1 MCRCSLKNPFHAVV
15 ILCAFHRKPEQ
26 TCLYQLLQIRHL
38 FQYDKIFFR
47 VCLHVCMNQFR
58 KAGPLQAGFGKV
70 RDRFSIH
77 AAALVS
83 HITDRAVA
91 AFDPTRCALLINTP
105 VKCLHRFCVRVKDRT
120 AEFVVKHLDI
130 SVCFLTV
137 RTLRP
142 ELSDHKAARIGLHQI
157 QDISPCAQPA
167 HLAEGFELHRS
178 SASEAS
184 GNRIV
189 LRLPNRNLAV
199 TVAAIAG
206 FGTAAPVLIEHII
219 LLNADLTDPSV
230 PVLWKRR
237 HKRHC
242 CIPRIGFFLVPGQK
256 LLFPNPFLKL
266 PDRPDRLPFG
276 MQILTDH
283 SRITG

>member
-1 MCRCSLKNPFHAVV
+1 
-15 ILCAFHRKPEQ
+15 
-26 TCLYQLLQIRHL
+26 
-38 FQYDKIFFR
+38 
-47 VCLHVCMNQFR
+47 MNQFR
-58 KAGPLQAGFGKV
+58 ETGPLQAGFGKV
-70 RDRFSIH
+70 RDRFPIH
-77 AAALVS
+77 ATAFIRVISLA
-83 HITDRAVA
+83 AVA

-105 VKCLHRFCVRVKDRT
+105 VKCLHRFCVRVKDRA

-130 SVCFLTV
+130 SVRFLTV

-167 HLAEGFELHRS
+167 HLAEGFELHRF
-178 SASEAS
+178 SASGAS

-199 TVAAIAG
+199 AIAAITG

-219 LLNADLTDPSV
+219 LLDADLADPSV

-242 CIPRIGFFLVPGQK
+242 RIPRISFFLVSGQK

-266 PDRPDRLPFG
+266 PDCHNRLPFG

-283 SRITG
+283 SGITG